1 MLGASPRDSYGEVCP
16 GHGGQGCCSRGQKFP
31 ELREQRIPGTAGEQG
46 LRAWECLWMAWNFLL
61 QRQVLRQDTHTLWA
75 LVPQETQEAQLGR
88 PEALQSSL
96 QGTKVY
102 LEEGP
107 LAQDLGVGA
116 ILEGPGALHSLIQQ
130 GLSAHLPCV
139 THIHLPHTHT
149 RTHRDMPM

>member
-1 MLGASPRDSYGEVCP
+1 MDGLELSPAEASPQAR
-16 GHGGQGCCSRGQKFP
+16 H
-31 ELREQRIPGTAGEQG
+31 
-46 LRAWECLWMAWNFLL
+46 
-61 QRQVLRQDTHTLWA
+61 THTLWA

-96 QGTKVY
+96 QGTEVY

-130 GLSAHLPCV
+130 GLSARLPCV
-139 THIHLPHTHT
+139 THIHMHLPHRHTHT
-149 RTHRDMPM
+149 NTQRHAHVKMLGAVVSLEKPGQLPAPQPL